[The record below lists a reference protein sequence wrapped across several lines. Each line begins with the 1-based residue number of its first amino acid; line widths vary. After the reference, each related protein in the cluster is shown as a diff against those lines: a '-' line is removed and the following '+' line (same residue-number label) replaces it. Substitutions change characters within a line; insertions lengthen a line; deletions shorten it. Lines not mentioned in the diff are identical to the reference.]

1 MAFTPALDV
10 AETGNTKF
18 TSGKPVMAPATNAAV
33 TIAAKLFHM
42 TIPLLQP
49 LSFLFVAD
57 IRARVQ
63 IGFRAC
69 LHLRVSA

>member
-49 LSFLFVAD
+49 LSFLF
-57 IRARVQ
+57 RGGYTRESSNRFQ
-63 IGFRAC
+63 GLPSPPR
-69 LHLRVSA
+69 